1 MTFYCNF
8 WPLMPLYY
16 VDIKLL
22 ILLFVFLV
30 LNSLF
35 QNIRYPKRSFC
46 ILRNCIRVS
55 DLIQSTKS
63 SVFELLRPPA
73 PTTTNNVNNN
83 SDSDNICSRLRSRK
97 RIAQQPRQPQRKKR
111 RTACG
116 GIMNLVQPED
126 EEEDT
131 EVILNKA
138 DEIESLQVGNNRNFK
153 MKKIEC
159 MVSYILPIFQCFLIG

>member
-1 MTFYCNF
+1 M
-8 WPLMPLYY
+8 
-16 VDIKLL
+16 
-22 ILLFVFLV
+22 
-30 LNSLF
+30 
-35 QNIRYPKRSFC
+35 
-46 ILRNCIRVS
+46 S

-73 PTTTNNVNNN
+73 PTTNNVNNN

-138 DEIESLQVGNNRNFK
+138 DEIESLQVGNNRNL
-153 MKKIEC
+153 KILQPVTEHQFEQEADFTIIITKF
-159 MVSYILPIFQCFLIG
+159 VNLSTSINL

>member
-1 MTFYCNF
+1 M
-8 WPLMPLYY
+8 LLYT
-16 VDIKLL
+16 VDIKIL

-30 LNSLF
+30 LHSF
-35 QNIRYPKRSFC
+35 CQNFRYPKRSFC

-73 PTTTNNVNNN
+73 PTTNNVNNN

-138 DEIESLQVGNNRNFK
+138 DEIESLQVGNNKNFK
-153 MKKIEC
+153 IKYLPTTISKI
-159 MVSYILPIFQCFLIG
+159 

>member
-1 MTFYCNF
+1 M
-8 WPLMPLYY
+8 
-16 VDIKLL
+16 
-22 ILLFVFLV
+22 
-30 LNSLF
+30 
-35 QNIRYPKRSFC
+35 
-46 ILRNCIRVS
+46 S

-138 DEIESLQVGNNRNFK
+138 DEIESLQVENDK
-153 MKKIEC
+153 HLEITYLPTTISKI
-159 MVSYILPIFQCFLIG
+159 

>member
-1 MTFYCNF
+1 M
-8 WPLMPLYY
+8 
-16 VDIKLL
+16 
-22 ILLFVFLV
+22 
-30 LNSLF
+30 
-35 QNIRYPKRSFC
+35 
-46 ILRNCIRVS
+46 S

-73 PTTTNNVNNN
+73 PTTNNVNNN

-138 DEIESLQVGNNRNFK
+138 DEIESLQVGNNRNL
-153 MKKIEC
+153 KIKNIYQLQCPNFEY
-159 MVSYILPIFQCFLIG
+159 MISHVLPMFQCFFLLATDCHCSPATNKNIEKLAKR

>member
-1 MTFYCNF
+1 M
-8 WPLMPLYY
+8 
-16 VDIKLL
+16 
-22 ILLFVFLV
+22 
-30 LNSLF
+30 
-35 QNIRYPKRSFC
+35 
-46 ILRNCIRVS
+46 S

-153 MKKIEC
+153 MKKIEY
-159 MVSYILPIFQCFLIG
+159 MVSYSTSILHSANFPAFFYWLMTATALQQTIKTLENWQKGVYQLCIQISQCIKKVTF